1 MRMLGWLIAG
11 GVLVGLIVALLLRAP
26 KSIAVRP
33 SDPSAAIAAIAPS
46 PVAPTPEPEL
56 VARISAASGPA
67 AVVKHLQLH
76 FSFVPL
82 PGQIVSFYNPSDY
95 PTLDAIPLSNGQ
107 RASFTSI
114 SRVVFSNLSKRER
127 VFVEEKDRANYVK
140 STIDKAG
147 YHTVTISFIQATIT
161 TPSGETV
168 VDTIECPDQSGVALV
183 GDTAIGSYK
192 MSLWGLKNPLVVD
205 LERASVIPT
214 P

>member
-1 MRMLGWLIAG
+1 MRILGWLIAG
-11 GVLVGLIVALLLRAP
+11 GVLVGLTVALLLRAP
-26 KSIAVRP
+26 KAIAVRP
-33 SDPSAAIAAIAPS
+33 SDSSAAVAPAT
-46 PVAPTPEPEL
+46 PLPAAPTPEPEV

-76 FSFVPL
+76 FSFVPP

-114 SRVVFSNLSKRER
+114 RRVVFSNLSKRER

-140 STIDKAG
+140 SAIDKAG
-147 YHTVTISFIQATIT
+147 YHTVTTSFIQATIT
-161 TPSGETV
+161 TPNGETV
-168 VDTIECPDQSGVALV
+168 ADTLECPNQSGVALI

-192 MSLWGLKNPLVVD
+192 MSLWGLKKPLVVD
-205 LERASVIPT
+205 LEPAPVHSAP
-214 P
+214 